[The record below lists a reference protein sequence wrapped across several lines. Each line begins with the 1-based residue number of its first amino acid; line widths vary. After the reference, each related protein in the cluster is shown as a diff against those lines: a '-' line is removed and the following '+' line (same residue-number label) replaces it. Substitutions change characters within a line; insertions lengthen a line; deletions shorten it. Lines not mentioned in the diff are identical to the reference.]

1 MVQAIVF
8 GSTVQCTG
16 GKGGN
21 ISHIVLDST
30 THSLEYLV
38 VHRGLF
44 GGHDHCVPIGSFSD
58 AGEGSVSLTISTAE
72 LKALPDLDVALPGT
86 SVHQRSI
93 PDRCAALKKGTPVT
107 ATDGTSVG
115 RLRGVTIDS
124 AHQVKQ
130 LLIDDKDQTRI
141 PVAQLSGCT
150 EAGLMVQLVERS
162 GAG

>member
-8 GSTVQCTG
+8 GSTVQCTD
-16 GKGGN
+16 GKGGS

-44 GGHDHCVPIGSFSD
+44 GGHEHSVAAGAIRD
-58 AGEGSVSLTISTAE
+58 ASADTVSLTISAAE

-93 PDRCAALKKGTPVT
+93 PDRCAALKKGTPIT

-115 RLRGVTIDS
+115 RLRGVAIDS

-141 PVAQLSGCT
+141 PVAHLSGCT
-150 EAGLMVQLVERS
+150 EAGLTVQLAERS